1 MKLNQLV
8 YFCQACASG
17 SISRAAEELHIS
29 QPTISMSIHELEDEF
44 GVQLM
49 QRNNKGFVLTEAGR
63 VFNKQGLHILK
74 QTQYL
79 QDSMQDFNVHHTPI
93 HLGIPPMIGT
103 ILFPPLYEGFH
114 RAYPQIKLE
123 SREGGSQEL
132 LSLVDKGDLDFA
144 IVTSNLV
151 EHNAYKVLP
160 LRETETVFCVS
171 ASHPLATKESLTIEE
186 IKDLPLV
193 MFHKGASQNALIQS
207 RFAQA
212 GYEPR
217 IIFQTGQLYTIREFV
232 RRNIAA
238 AFLFRELSQS
248 MPGICGIPLNDP
260 IHVQIAIVWKDDH
273 YLSKAARQF
282 IQFAQPC
289 LVP

>member
-74 QTQYL
+74 QAQYL

-132 LSLVDKGDLDFA
+132 LSLVDKGGLDFA

-151 EHNAYKVLP
+151 EHDAYKVLP
-160 LRETETVFCVS
+160 PQGDRNGLLCLCVPS
-171 ASHPLATKESLTIEE
+171 AGN
-186 IKDLPLV
+186 
-193 MFHKGASQNALIQS
+193 KGKPD
-207 RFAQA
+207 
-212 GYEPR
+212 Y
-217 IIFQTGQLYTIREFV
+217 
-232 RRNIAA
+232 
-238 AFLFRELSQS
+238 
-248 MPGICGIPLNDP
+248 
-260 IHVQIAIVWKDDH
+260 
-273 YLSKAARQF
+273 
-282 IQFAQPC
+282 
-289 LVP
+289 